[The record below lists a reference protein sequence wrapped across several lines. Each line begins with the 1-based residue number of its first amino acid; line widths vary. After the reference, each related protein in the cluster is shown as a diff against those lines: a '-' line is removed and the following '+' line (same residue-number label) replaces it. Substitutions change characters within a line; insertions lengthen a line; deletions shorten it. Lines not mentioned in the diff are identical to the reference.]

1 MSSGF
6 EVVADPSRRR
16 LLDLLRDGPVPVG
29 DLVAAT
35 GMSQPNTSRHLGV
48 LRRAG
53 LVTSRTAGR
62 QRVYELRIEG
72 FTEAVST
79 QQLSALGVPLV
90 HDIGSG
96 LLDAAC
102 PWLPDGPPAWLAG
115 ERASHSCA
123 RPL

>member
-72 FTEAVST
+72 FTELARWLTPYVVLR
-79 QQLSALGVPLV
+79 QRA
-90 HDIGSG
+90 
-96 LLDAAC
+96 LDA
-102 PWLPDGPPAWLAG
+102 LDDD
-115 ERASHSCA
+115 
-123 RPL
+123 